1 MAKVYTPL
9 RYPGGKSSLAEFI
22 WHTIEINNCTEIP
35 YCEPFAGGAGV
46 AMSLLLQNKVKS
58 VILNDLDAGIYSL
71 WYAILNDT
79 DKLIEAIEK
88 VEVTLTVREQ
98 QKEVYINLKDS
109 ANYSFDL
116 AFATLFLNRVNYS
129 GIIMGGPIGGI
140 EQKGKYK
147 LDCRFNKKTL
157 IEKIKEIAKYKD
169 KVQLY
174 HVDAIEL
181 LKKYPDIFVFADP
194 PYWKVGSTLYEASVN
209 HEDLAKAL
217 CNCNYWIATYD
228 NNKDIKAIYD
238 KYGAHS
244 VLYELQYSASRKRKE
259 LEYMFYKDV
268 TIESL
273 DKIKLR
279 EDEI

>member
-98 QKEVYINLKDS
+98 QKKVYINLKDS

-217 CNCNYWIATYD
+217 CNCKYWIATYD

-244 VLYELQYSASRKRKE
+244 ALYELQYSASRKRKE

-279 EDEI
+279 EDEL